1 LVPGGDIYS
10 QFELSIIDVLL
21 DLREIPMAKKKL
33 TTDISQVLV
42 FPFQDEVWVKK
53 MAIASLLIFVSFVPI
68 IPIVFLLGY
77 LAEIIRRIAVEGEPP
92 SLPEWDDLSVYFQDG
107 IRLFGAGAIY
117 LIPSTFLLIVGYLIV
132 GYTFLLIVGYL
143 IVGYASIFIP
153 IVIMETGGMSDGE
166 GIVLMI
172 AGYLA
177 GFGLMGIGTVLA
189 MITGVM
195 LPVAGSHAVV
205 KNDFSAAFKFGEIW
219 NIFKAN
225 WSGFLVAFL
234 IIIGGSVVLY
244 YGSYFLVVTVILCC
258 LYPFV
263 VCFISTYLTLVGSAL
278 VADAYRVGLRNLPTE
293 K

>member
-1 LVPGGDIYS
+1 
-10 QFELSIIDVLL
+10 
-21 DLREIPMAKKKL
+21 MAKKKL

-42 FPFQDEVWVKK
+42 FPFQDEAWVKK
-53 MAIASLLIFVSFVPI
+53 MAIASLLIFVSFILI
-68 IPIVFLLGY
+68 IPMVFLLGY

-117 LIPSTFLLIVGYLIV
+117 LIPS
-132 GYTFLLIVGYL
+132 TFLLIVGYL

-195 LPVAGSHAVV
+195 LPVAGSHIVV
-205 KNDFSAAFKFGEIW
+205 KEDFSAAFKFGEIW
-219 NIFKAN
+219 DIFKGN

-234 IIIGGSVVLY
+234 IIIGGFVVLS
-244 YGSYFLVVTVILCC
+244 YGSYLLVVTVILCC

-263 VCFISTYLTLVGSAL
+263 LCLM
-278 VADAYRVGLRNLPTE
+278 
-293 K
+293 